1 LSSRHAPGPPLDDP
15 SGLPDDVAQA
25 MAGEGAPPPP
35 QTGPPPRRGL
45 VAALVY
51 CGLCTSVVGS
61 LGALL
66 IPTISE
72 QQNVSRGTAQWVLT
86 AALLVGAV
94 ATPVLGA
101 LSDRPTRRTVLLCT
115 LGLVLLGSVLAAT
128 AQSFPQLVIGRAM
141 QGLTYGV
148 IPMATATARAHLGP
162 DRVRSAV
169 AALSVTTVTGAG
181 LSFPLTG
188 LIVQV
193 SNYRVAFWFAVG
205 FTALALGAVLLTV
218 PGRDPSAAGRSARLD
233 WPGAALLA
241 GGLASL
247 LLAVSQG
254 DEWGWSSPGVVGLF
268 ASAAV
273 LFLLWTWHELRTARP
288 LVQLRTLANR
298 DVALA
303 NVSALGLGAMLFAG
317 SSAVSQLAQ
326 TPRSTGY
333 GFGLGLLLAGLA
345 LMPSSIGSQVSNRFV
360 QVLARRIPI
369 QRMLPV
375 GPALICLDMTFLT
388 FFHDQ
393 LWQVYSGMF
402 VQGLAIGASFVVMP
416 TMILA
421 AVPPEQTGSAVAL
434 NQVLRTL
441 GGSIGSATVGA
452 LLAAATLRGELLPA
466 EHGYT
471 LAFAGT
477 AVGCVLLALVLL
489 LAPALHARRDAA
501 TRTAPVV

>member
-1 LSSRHAPGPPLDDP
+1 MSGQRITGPPLDDRI
-15 SGLPDDVAQA
+15 GLPDDVAQDRA
-25 MAGEGAPPPP
+25 KGRSAVPAAASLPAP
-35 QTGPPPRRGL
+35 RGL
-45 VAALVY
+45 VATLVY

-72 QQNVSRGTAQWVLT
+72 QQDVSRGTAQWVLT

-128 AQSFPQLVIGRAM
+128 ASSFPQLVIGRAL
-141 QGLTYGV
+141 QGLTYGI
-148 IPMATATARAHLGP
+148 IPMATATARAHLP
-162 DRVRSAV
+162 PERVRSAV

-193 SNYRVAFWFAVG
+193 SSYRVAFWFAVG
-205 FTALALGAVLLTV
+205 FIALAMGAVLLTV
-218 PGRDPSAAGRSARLD
+218 PGRDASAAGRPARLD
-233 WPGAALLA
+233 WSGAALLA
-241 GGLASL
+241 GALAGL

-254 DEWGWSSPGVVGLF
+254 DEWGWGSPGVVGLF
-268 ASAAV
+268 VSSAL
-273 LFLLWTWHELRTARP
+273 LFPLWTWHELRTERP
-288 LVQLRTLANR
+288 LVQLRSLNHR

-317 SSAVSQLAQ
+317 SSAVSQLVQ
-326 TPRSTGY
+326 TPTSTGY

-345 LMPSSIGSQVSNRFV
+345 LMPSSIGSQLSNRFV

-369 QRMLPV
+369 QRMLPL
-375 GPALICLDMTFLT
+375 GPALICLDMVFLT

-393 LWQVYSGMF
+393 LWQMYGGMF

-452 LLAAATLRGELLPA
+452 VLATATLKGELLPA

-477 AVGCVLLALVLL
+477 AVGCALLAVVLL
-489 LAPALHARRDAA
+489 LAPFLHYRRDLAV
-501 TRTAPVV
+501 RTAPAG

>member
-1 LSSRHAPGPPLDDP
+1 MTDRSVAGPPLDDP

-25 MAGEGAPPPP
+25 IATGAVTPSGTPAPPPH
-35 QTGPPPRRGL
+35 RGL

-72 QQNVSRGTAQWVLT
+72 TQHVSRGTAQWVLT

-148 IPMATATARAHLGP
+148 IPMATATARAHLPP
-162 DRVRSAV
+162 DRVRGAV

-193 SNYRVAFWFAVG
+193 SDYRVAFWFAVG
-205 FTALALGAVLLTV
+205 FTALALCAVLLTV
-218 PGRDPSAAGRSARLD
+218 PGRDPSAAGHTTRLD
-233 WPGAALLA
+233 WSGAALLA
-241 GGLASL
+241 GALAGL

-254 DEWGWSSPGVVGLF
+254 GEWGWGSARVVALF
-268 ASAAV
+268 GSAAV
-273 LFLLWTWHELRTARP
+273 LFTLWTWHELRTSSP

-303 NVSALGLGAMLFAG
+303 NASALGLGAMLFSG
-317 SSAVSQLAQ
+317 SSAVSQLVQ
-326 TPRSTGY
+326 TPTSTGY

-369 QRMLPV
+369 RRMLPV

-388 FFHDQ
+388 FFHHH

-416 TMILA
+416 TMILG
-421 AVPPEQTGSAVAL
+421 AVRPEQTGSAVAL

-441 GGSIGSATVGA
+441 GGSVGSATVGA
-452 LLAAATLRGELLPA
+452 VLAGATLRGELLPA

-477 AVGCVLLALVLL
+477 AVGCALLAVVLLVS
-489 LAPALHARRDAA
+489 PAVRDRRNLRPGSAS
-501 TRTAPVV
+501 

>member
-1 LSSRHAPGPPLDDP
+1 MSGHRITRPPLDDP
-15 SGLPDDVAQA
+15 SGLPDDVAQG
-25 MAGEGAPPPP
+25 MADEESAAPAAPPPP
-35 QTGPPPRRGL
+35 APRGL
-45 VAALVY
+45 VATLVY

-128 AQSFPQLVIGRAM
+128 AQSFPQLVIGRAL
-141 QGLTYGV
+141 QGLTYGI
-148 IPMATATARAHLGP
+148 IPMATATARAHLAP

-205 FTALALGAVLLTV
+205 FIALALGAVLLTV
-218 PGRDPSAAGRSARLD
+218 PGRDPSAVGRPARLD
-233 WPGAALLA
+233 WSGAALLA
-241 GGLASL
+241 GSLASL

-254 DEWGWSSPGVVGLF
+254 DEWGWSSLSVVGLF
-268 ASAAV
+268 VSAAV
-273 LFLLWTWHELRTARP
+273 LFPVWTWHELRSARP

-303 NVSALGLGAMLFAG
+303 NLSALGLGAMLFAG
-317 SSAVSQLAQ
+317 SSAVSQLVQ
-326 TPRSTGY
+326 TPASTGY

-360 QVLARRIPI
+360 QLLARRIPI

-375 GPALICLDMTFLT
+375 GPALICLNMAFLT
-388 FFHDQ
+388 FFHDR
-393 LWQVYSGMF
+393 LWQVYAGMF

-421 AVPPEQTGSAVAL
+421 AVPAEQTGSAVAL

-452 LLAAATLRGELLPA
+452 VLAAATLRGELLPA

-477 AVGCVLLALVLL
+477 AVGCALLAVVLV
-489 LAPALHARRDAA
+489 AGPAVRNRA
-501 TRTAPVV
+501 TRAAPVA

>member
-1 LSSRHAPGPPLDDP
+1 MTARRTAGPPLDDP
-15 SGLPDDVAQA
+15 SGLPDDVARRMTA
-25 MAGEGAPPPP
+25 EESAPSPAVPPPP
-35 QTGPPPRRGL
+35 ARRGL

-72 QQNVSRGTAQWVLT
+72 QQHVPRGTAQWVLT

-148 IPMATATARAHLGP
+148 IPMATATARAHLP
-162 DRVRSAV
+162 PERVRSAI

-205 FTALALGAVLLTV
+205 FTALALAAVVLTV
-218 PGRDPSAAGRSARLD
+218 PGRDPSAAGRQARLD
-233 WPGAALLA
+233 WLGAALLA
-241 GGLASL
+241 GGLAGL

-254 DEWGWSSPGVVGLF
+254 DEWGWGSPAVVGLF
-268 ASAAV
+268 GSAAL
-273 LFLLWTWHELRTARP
+273 LFPVWTWHELRTERP
-288 LVQLRTLANR
+288 LVQLRTLAHP

-317 SSAVSQLAQ
+317 SSAVSQLVQ
-326 TPRSTGY
+326 TPTSTGY

-345 LMPSSIGSQVSNRFV
+345 LMPSSIGSQLSNRFV
-360 QVLARRIPI
+360 LLLARRIPI
-369 QRMLPV
+369 GRMLPV
-375 GPALICLDMTFLT
+375 GPTLICLAMAFLT

-393 LWQVYSGMF
+393 LWQVYGGMF

-421 AVPPEQTGSAVAL
+421 AVPATQTGSAVAL

-452 LLAAATLRGELLPA
+452 VLGAATLPGELLPS

-477 AVGCVLLALVLL
+477 AVGSALLALVLL
-489 LAPALHARRDAA
+489 LTPVRRTRSAALPA
-501 TRTAPVV
+501 